1 MPMVIEPPEMA
12 LEMSSIALRPEEQKR
27 FTEEAV
33 VVLGKPAARAADRT
47 LKAALL
53 SET

>member
-1 MPMVIEPPEMA
+1 MVMEPSEIA
-12 LEMSSIALRPEEQKR
+12 LEMSSIAFRPDEQKR
-27 FTEEAV
+27 FTDEAV
-33 VVLGKPAARAADRT
+33 VVFGKPAARAADRT

>member
-1 MPMVIEPPEMA
+1 MVIEPPEMA